1 MILGE
6 DWGKAPIYFNAAEK
20 GLLELIQPPLLTT
33 IQFFLGRN
41 SSSCHCVKCVSLPV
55 GRAYKKGGLA
65 TISDHPSLTVSLLP
79 EMSFVS

>member
-6 DWGKAPIYFNAAEK
+6 DWGKAPIYFNAVEK

-41 SSSCHCVKCVSLPV
+41 SSSCHCVNVS
-55 GRAYKKGGLA
+55 RCQ
-65 TISDHPSLTVSLLP
+65 
-79 EMSFVS
+79 